1 MLPQQ
6 HLYPRLQNVP
16 AEIGF
21 LRCRNERETHPKVN
35 FTNHGHVFLHF
46 IWLDAMEDQV
56 VLLLVAVKAAWN
68 FKFDI
73 QVESQLSIY
82 HAID

>member
-21 LRCRNERETHPKVN
+21 LRYRNERENPKKAN

-56 VLLLVAVKAAWN
+56 VLLLMAVKAAWN
-68 FKFDI
+68 FEFDI
-73 QVESQLSIY
+73 
-82 HAID
+82 